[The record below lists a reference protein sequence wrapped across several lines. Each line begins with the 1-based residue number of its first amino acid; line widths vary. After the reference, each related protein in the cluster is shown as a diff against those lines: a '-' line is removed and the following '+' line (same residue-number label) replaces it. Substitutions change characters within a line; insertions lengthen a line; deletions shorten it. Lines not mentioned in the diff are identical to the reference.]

1 MNAIN
6 HEELE
11 TARQLLA
18 DIIDQP
24 LASVPLNADVMNFPA
39 WDSLVHVRILLAIE
53 AETGRQLDS
62 DLISNL
68 KSLQDIADALRKR

>member
-1 MNAIN
+1 MKAID
-6 HEELE
+6 HQELE

-18 DIIDQP
+18 EIIDQP
-24 LASVPLNADVMNFPA
+24 PASVPLDANVQNFPA

-53 AETGRQLDS
+53 AETGCLLDS

-68 KSLQDIADALRKR
+68 KTLQDIADALRRR

>member
-1 MNAIN
+1 MNVIY
-6 HEELE
+6 HQDLE
-11 TARQLLA
+11 IARQMLA

-24 LASVPLNADVMNFPA
+24 PLSIPLDADVFNFPA

-53 AETGRQLDS
+53 AKTGRLLDS

-68 KSLQDIADALRKR
+68 KSLQDVAEALQNR